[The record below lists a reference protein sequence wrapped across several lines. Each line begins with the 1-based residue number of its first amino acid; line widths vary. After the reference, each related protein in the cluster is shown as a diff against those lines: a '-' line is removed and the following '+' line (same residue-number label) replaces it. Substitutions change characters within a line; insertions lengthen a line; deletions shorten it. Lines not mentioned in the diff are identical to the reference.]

1 MTSRRTTTLA
11 ALAVAVVGVVAAF
24 GIGAGADLPTGDVT
38 QLVTITV
45 LASIATAVVGRVVL
59 WRFAPRSLRTQAV
72 VVGAT
77 ASAVVIAGI
86 LTAANAMFIST
97 HDRNV
102 LLVVVALAAA
112 ASAVAALQLASSF
125 GTDAAVV
132 ARITETLGAPDRAAP
147 TERLRIKE
155 MEQLAT
161 QLREAEARLD
171 AARERERAMEASRR
185 ELVAWISHDL
195 RSPLASIRAL
205 AEALED
211 EIVTEP
217 DDVARYHRSIRIE
230 SERLAA
236 LVDDLFELSRLH
248 AGAVRTAS
256 ESIAIGELVADAV
269 TGIQASSEMKG
280 VRVVVDLD
288 GADEAVVPAA
298 DVLRIVRNLLDNA
311 VRHTPRGG
319 TVVVE
324 VRSGPGAVTLSV
336 LDECGGIPER
346 DMGRV
351 FDVAFRG
358 DAARRRDAGSGGL
371 GLTIAKGLAEA
382 HAGTIDVRN
391 LGPGCRFEV
400 RIPTT
405 TARG

>member
-1 MTSRRTTTLA
+1 VTSRRTTTISA
-11 ALAVAVVGVVAAF
+11 AAVAVVGIAAASC
-24 GIGAGADLPTGDVT
+24 IGAAAGLPANDVA

-45 LASIATAVVGRVVL
+45 LASIAAAVLGRIVL

-77 ASAVVIAGI
+77 ASAVVITGI
-86 LTAANAMFIST
+86 VTAANAMFISA

-132 ARITETLGAPDRAAP
+132 ARITETLGASDRAAP

-171 AARERERAMEASRR
+171 AARTRERAMEASRR

-217 DDVARYHRSIRIE
+217 DDVERYHRSIRVE

-248 AGAVRTAS
+248 AGAVRAAS
-256 ESIAIGELVADAV
+256 ESIAVGELVADAV

-324 VRSGPGAVTLSV
+324 VRSGVGTVTLSV

-391 LGPGCRFEV
+391 LGAGCRFEV

-405 TARG
+405 TA